1 MSGRRAGESLVRA
14 AGLALVA
21 VISVNL
27 GGCTY
32 ESEFDVRETAAPTSV
47 LPVAPWPPSD
57 RAHPFPGLGPR
68 AQLESDSQQ
77 LIVAGASA
85 VLLELRVGAE
95 SWSSAMGVRETGGE
109 AARAT
114 DPIPV
119 GDIIQPLVAV
129 STIKLAD
136 EGMLSLDDEA
146 RSHLPEPGRLFHQQ
160 EPVTV
165 RDLLR
170 HTSDIPDYYTA
181 LLNSP
186 ELKQNLA
193 LRLGAEERL
202 ALAAALPWQPLPARG
217 YSYSNSNYIALGLI
231 VEHLRGQPLSEVL
244 RADVGQPLNLS
255 STRLMDGGPA
265 PEGLVH
271 GYTLI
276 DDESADTTYAALHI
290 GAADTGLVSTVADLN
305 TFFGALLDGRL
316 LDRDQVAGMHGPVHA
331 KFGLGL
337 SKWKDACT
345 NGFYLGYVGDL
356 PGFGSV
362 AMASADGSRRI
373 ALAAAYAPSP
383 LVHGTNVLDGHLAGI
398 AERALNASCRFGG
411 GVSFGEER

>member
-1 MSGRRAGESLVRA
+1 M
-14 AGLALVA
+14 A

-32 ESEFDVRETAAPTSV
+32 ESEFDFREPAAPTSV
-47 LPVAPWPPSD
+47 LPGATGPSD
-57 RAHPFPGLGPR
+57 RIYQFPGLAPR

-77 LIVAGASA
+77 LIQAGASA

-109 AARAT
+109 PARAMN
-114 DPIPV
+114 PIPV
-119 GDIIQPLVAV
+119 GDIIQSLVAV
-129 STIKLAD
+129 SVLKLVD
-136 EGMLSLDDEA
+136 EGRLSLDEEA
-146 RSHLPEPGRLFHQQ
+146 RSYLPELGRLFHQQ
-160 EPVTV
+160 EPITV

-170 HTSDIPDYYTA
+170 HTSDIPDDYPA

-193 LRLGAEERL
+193 MRLGAEERL
-202 ALAAALPWQPLPARG
+202 ALAAALPWQLLPSRG

-231 VEHLRGQPLSEVL
+231 VEHLRGQPLFEVL
-244 RADVGQPLNLS
+244 GADVGQPLNLS
-255 STRLMDGGPA
+255 GTWLMDGAPA
-265 PEGLVH
+265 PEGMVH

-276 DDESADTTYAALHI
+276 DGESVDTAYAALHI
-290 GAADTGLVSTVADLN
+290 GAADTGLVSTVGDLN

-316 LDRDQVAGMHGPVHA
+316 IDRDQVAAMQGPVHA

-373 ALAAAYAPSP
+373 ALAASYAPAP

-411 GVSFGEER
+411 GVSFGEDTDRDGH